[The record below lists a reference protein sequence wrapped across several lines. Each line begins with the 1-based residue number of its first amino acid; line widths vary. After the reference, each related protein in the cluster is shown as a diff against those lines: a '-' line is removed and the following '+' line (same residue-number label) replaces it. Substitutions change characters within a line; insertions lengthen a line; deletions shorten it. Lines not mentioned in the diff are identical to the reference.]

1 MRDSLGVPDWITDN
15 KELLGW
21 IFSISLVTLI
31 VAAIAV
37 PVVISRMSADY
48 FMPDRDLGKALVRQ
62 HPILRWSGLILK
74 NLFGFILFIAGIAML
89 FTPGQGLLTMFIGL
103 MLMDFP
109 GKRRLELWMVRR
121 PAIHK
126 SFDWIRSKAGRK
138 PLLLPTDN

>member
-1 MRDSLGVPDWITDN
+1 MPDWITDN

-74 NLFGFILFIAGIAML
+74 NLFGIILFIAGIAML
-89 FTPGQGLLTMFIGL
+89 FTPGQGLLTVFIGL

-121 PAIHK
+121 SAIRQA
-126 SFDWIRSKAGRK
+126 FNWVRSKAGRE
-138 PLLLPTDN
+138 PLQLPAED

>member
-1 MRDSLGVPDWITDN
+1 MPDWITEN

-21 IFSISLVTLI
+21 IFSISIVTLV

-48 FMPDRDLGKALVRQ
+48 FMPDRDPQKMLARQ
-62 HPILRWSGLILK
+62 HPVLRWSGLILK

-89 FTPGQGLLTMFIGL
+89 FTPGQGLLTVFIGL

-121 PAIHK
+121 SAVRRA
-126 SFDWIRSKAGRK
+126 FDWIREKAGRK
-138 PLLLPTDN
+138 PLELPADE